1 MIKALYTE
9 HSRLTNLYNLYLD
22 KTLQALY
29 ANNEVEYQKWLF
41 STRIVRKNLHKI
53 EEHIKEIEGITC

>member
-9 HSRLTNLYNLYLD
+9 ESRLANLYNLYLD

-29 ANNEVEYQKWLF
+29 ANDEEEYQKWLF
-41 STRIVRKNLHKI
+41 GTRIVRKNLHKI
-53 EEHIKEIEGITC
+53 QQHIKELEEK